1 MFNAFFEVFW
11 VDAHGM
17 RIELLSEH
25 NRNHFYQMLEAF
37 KEQGMDILAI
47 TVYPDFSREHQLVT
61 VKTGSEN
68 RDVILDALWQAGMKI
83 NRVH

>member
-1 MFNAFFEVFW
+1 
-11 VDAHGM
+11 
-17 RIELLSEH
+17 
-25 NRNHFYQMLEAF
+25 
-37 KEQGMDILAI
+37 MDILAI